1 MVRAGRRGRAD
12 GAVGVGEAVRIG
24 VLALQGDFREHQLML
39 HDCGARPVPVR
50 RPSDL
55 EGLDGLIIPGG
66 ESTTMGRLMV
76 DFGLR
81 GPILRRA
88 GEGMAV
94 FGTCAGMVLMA
105 KEAVGAARL
114 GDQSQ
119 PLLGLMDLV
128 VQRNGFG
135 RQRESFEVDLAVP
148 ALGEEP
154 LRAVFIRAPYVER
167 AGRGVTVLAS
177 VDGKAVLCRQ
187 DRFLAAAFHPE
198 VTDDARLH
206 RYFLQEVVGS

>member
-1 MVRAGRRGRAD
+1 MK
-12 GAVGVGEAVRIG
+12 IG

-39 HDCGARPVPVR
+39 HDCGARTILVR

-55 EGLDGLIIPGG
+55 EDLDGLVIPGG

-81 GPILRRA
+81 APILRRA
-88 GEGMAV
+88 GEGMAIL
-94 FGTCAGMVLMA
+94 GTCAGMVLLA
-105 KEAVGAARL
+105 KEAAGTATLAGER
-114 GDQSQ
+114 Q
-119 PLLGLMDLV
+119 PLLGLMDMV

-148 ALGEEP
+148 ALGDGP
-154 LRAVFIRAPYVER
+154 VRAVFIRAPYAER
-167 AGRGVTVLAS
+167 VGPGVTVLAS
-177 VDGKAVLCRQ
+177 LDGRAVLCRQ
-187 DRFLAAAFHPE
+187 DRLLAAAFHPE